1 MTVRPP
7 MISRRHGFSSVGIY
21 EGLKRA
27 PFWRG
32 GGDIIRSAF
41 GRMEGVRGYNSKRF
55 WPLCTVPGSEYSV
68 NSFWVTK
75 PRTKKTGLI
84 VWHGIL
90 RRPYVFKKI
99 QMVENYAL
107 SSAKLCKQY
116 VGGYK
121 R

>member
-68 NSFWVTK
+68 NSCLGHEASDEKNRAYSMARDPTAA
-75 PRTKKTGLI
+75 
-84 VWHGIL
+84 L
-90 RRPYVFKKI
+90 RV
-99 QMVENYAL
+99 
-107 SSAKLCKQY
+107 
-116 VGGYK
+116 
-121 R
+121 